1 VLAVGGVDSCRRLAY
16 DLSMNV
22 VITGGNRGIGLA
34 LARLLDQ
41 DGHQVFIG
49 CRAAASASAGASTLP
64 LDLASPESIAQFV
77 ATLPGRSV
85 DVLVNNAGA
94 MFAARELTAALVERT
109 LAVNC
114 VGPLQ
119 LTETLK
125 PRRVFNVV
133 TSPFGRVDLDDL
145 TRARSFSTMSAYLA
159 AKLAMMHVGRVWA
172 AEGMHVTSM
181 HPGMVR
187 TPMLDAPGL
196 GGGIMRY
203 LTPLLHPLAAEPEI
217 PARALRRLILDEGA
231 GDALFHRSRRVDW
244 PGKLRDP
251 ARNAEVTTSMRA
263 LAARR

>member
-1 VLAVGGVDSCRRLAY
+1 MTIASY
-16 DLSMNV
+16 TISSMTV
-22 VITGGNRGIGLA
+22 VITGGNRGIGSA
-34 LARLLDQ
+34 LARLLSQ
-41 DGHQVFIG
+41 DGHQVIIG
-49 CRAAASASAGASTLP
+49 CRAPASAPAGLDTHP

-77 ATLPGRSV
+77 AALSGRPV

-94 MFAARELTAALVERT
+94 MFATRELTTTLVERT

-114 VGPLQ
+114 VGPLH

-125 PRRVFNVV
+125 PRRVVNVV

-145 TRARSFSTMSAYLA
+145 THARSFSTMGAYLA
-159 AKLAMMHVGRVWA
+159 AKLAMMHVGRALA
-172 AEGMHVTSM
+172 AEGRHVTSL

-196 GGGIMRY
+196 GGGIMSY
-203 LTPLLHPLAAEPEI
+203 LVPLLHPFAAEPEI

-231 GDALFHRSRRVDW
+231 GDTLFHRSRRVDW
-244 PGKLRDP
+244 PKKLRDP
-251 ARNAEVTTSMRA
+251 ARNAQVTASVRA